1 MFPTVLMYR
10 QFEQVIESRSATPE
24 PAGQPGNDTD
34 VITHG
39 LTCRVKHFG
48 AFPYHLVIKF
58 RRFCCSPFP
67 ACRSQL
73 LTTAHCGRRNGAA
86 IARYSSVAGPV
97 LSCGVKVTVLVGGV
111 GGARFLL
118 GVQQLLGL
126 GQFAPQGHP
135 ATSHELTAVVNI
147 GDDAWIHGLRVCPDL
162 DTCMYTLGGGIDP
175 QRGWGHRDETWHA
188 KEELA
193 RYGVQPDWFEL
204 GDRDLATHLVRTQML
219 QAGYPLSQITTAL
232 CDRWQPGARLLPAT
246 DDRCET
252 HVVITDPA
260 DDSRR
265 AIHFQ
270 EWWVRYRAQVPT
282 HSFAFIG
289 AEKASAATEAV
300 AAITDADVILLAP
313 SNPVVS
319 VGAILAV
326 PGIRGALR
334 GATAPIVGYSPI
346 IGGKPLRGMADA
358 CLSVIGVES
367 TAEAVGRHY
376 GARRDTGILD
386 CWLVHEGDHAD
397 IEGVAVRSVPLLMTD
412 PKATAEMV
420 SAGLDLAGVAA

>member
-1 MFPTVLMYR
+1 
-10 QFEQVIESRSATPE
+10 
-24 PAGQPGNDTD
+24 
-34 VITHG
+34 
-39 LTCRVKHFG
+39 
-48 AFPYHLVIKF
+48 
-58 RRFCCSPFP
+58 
-67 ACRSQL
+67 
-73 LTTAHCGRRNGAA
+73 
-86 IARYSSVAGPV
+86 
-97 LSCGVKVTVLVGGV
+97 VKVTVLVGGV

-118 GVQQLLGL
+118 GAQQLLGL
-126 GQFAPQGHP
+126 GQFREQQRPDVPDTLAPG
-135 ATSHELTAVVNI
+135 HELTAVVNI

-162 DTCMYTLGGGIDP
+162 DTCMYTLGGGVDP
-175 QRGWGHRDETWHA
+175 ERGWGHRDETWHA

-219 QAGYPLSQITTAL
+219 RAGYPLSQITTAL
-232 CDRWQPGARLLPAT
+232 CDRWQPDARLLPVS

-252 HVVITDPA
+252 HVVITDPV

-282 HSFAFIG
+282 HSFAFVG
-289 AEKASAATEAV
+289 AEKATATAEAV
-300 AAITDADVILLAP
+300 AAIADADVVLLAP

-319 VGAILAV
+319 IGAILAV

-334 GATAPIVGYSPI
+334 ATTAPIVGYSPI

-358 CLSVIGVES
+358 CLAVIGVES

-376 GARRDTGILD
+376 GPRRTTGILD
-386 CWLVHEGDHAD
+386 CWLVHDGDHAE
-397 IEGVAVRSVPLLMTD
+397 IEGVAVRSIPLLMSN

-420 SAGLDLAGVAA
+420 SAGLELAGVAA